1 MRGFIF
7 FSLSLQAVKILVD
20 EHIWD
25 FDLQAALRDVS
36 EQRREQALRFRHELG
51 QRLSVLAYRLLKRC
65 LSELYGME
73 GNPRLEYDEHG
84 KPAIAGRPDICFSLS
99 HCREAVACAVSTRP
113 VGIDVEAIREYRPSL
128 VRYTMNDEE
137 TAAVERADDPA
148 AAFIR
153 LWTMKEATVKL
164 TGTGISTDMKGVIDH
179 ERVAYHTTQHDRY
192 VLSVAQWATDERSA
206 EEPAR

>member
-1 MRGFIF
+1 M
-7 FSLSLQAVKILVD
+7 KILVD

-99 HCREAVACAVSTRP
+99 HCREAVACAVSTRL

-164 TGTGISTDMKGVIDH
+164 TGTGISVPHHTARPLCA
-179 ERVAYHTTQHDRY
+179 ERGTVGHRRAQRGRACALTTQQLSSPRWDR
-192 VLSVAQWATDERSA
+192 
-206 EEPAR
+206 PAYSPLPCA